1 MEMQARP
8 FTARSIP
15 GALRSAMVAK
25 NYTGSEVATRAG
37 LSRQI
42 VWLLSTGRRSHC
54 NPETAG
60 AIAKAMGMPTE
71 YLFMLE
77 PSQNT
82 ATLSKVA
89 A

>member
-1 MEMQARP
+1 METRTRP
-8 FTARSIP
+8 FVARSIP
-15 GALRSAMVAK
+15 GALKSAMVAK
-25 NYTGSEVATRAG
+25 NYTGTEVAERAG

-42 VWLLSTGRRSHC
+42 VWLLSSGRRAHC

-77 PSQNT
+77 PSHNT
-82 ATLSKVA
+82 ATLSKA